1 MLQAE
6 LKVVGGKQNNQVV
19 SLPQGKF
26 LIGREQDCHLR
37 PNSELV
43 SRHHCVFT
51 ADEFGLRVRDLGSTN
66 GTFVNGE
73 RIEKQ
78 VVLKQ
83 GDKVAV
89 GALNFEVQLQ
99 EVAVAVAAGEVAA
112 AGAAD
117 APPAPAPA
125 PAPEPVADP
134 AMEATEAGTETV
146 FDMQIPQEATSTEDT
161 VQVTAGGD
169 TTMLPAQPQPPQQPM
184 PGYPPQQMPYAPPPP
199 IQYPPGYGQYQ
210 PQPMY
215 PPQYP
220 GMGYPQPPMPGYPP
234 PMQTQQMPA
243 MQPPMP
249 QQPAAPAEPAAG
261 AEEEVPEVTLP
272 SPSETGL
279 KEEAEKKGSGGAS
292 KSTDNP
298 SGSAADVIKQYI
310 QRRPKSS

>member
-19 SLPQGKF
+19 SLPPGKF

-66 GTFVNGE
+66 GTFVNDE

-83 GDKVAV
+83 GDQVVV
-89 GALNFEVQLQ
+89 GSLNFEVQLQ
-99 EVAVAVAAGEVAA
+99 EVAVPVGAVDAA
-112 AGAAD
+112 AGVGEV
-117 APPAPAPA
+117 PPT
-125 PAPEPVADP
+125 PEPVSDP
-134 AMEATEAGTETV
+134 AMEATEAGSETV
-146 FDMQIPQEATSTEDT
+146 FDMQIPPEAENAGET
-161 VQVTAGGD
+161 VQLGAGDD
-169 TTMLPAQPQPPQQPM
+169 TTMLPAQPQPPQPPM
-184 PGYPPQQMPYAPPPP
+184 PGYPPQQHMPYAPPP

-220 GMGYPQPPMPGYPP
+220 GYPQPPMPGYPP
-234 PMQTQQMPA
+234 MPAQQMPP
-243 MQPPMP
+243 MQY
-249 QQPAAPAEPAAG
+249 PAAPAQPAAAPPEEG
-261 AEEEVPEVTLP
+261 AAGGEEVPEVTLP
-272 SPSETGL
+272 SPGETGV
-279 KEEAEKKGSGGAS
+279 KEEADKKGSGGSS
-292 KSTDNP
+292 KSDDNP
-298 SGSAADVIKQYI
+298 SGSAGDIIKQYI